1 MYYNND
7 MNKLFRY
14 PVTIREAHLDTF
26 GHVNNA
32 VYLALL
38 EEARWELL
46 NQGNFGIK
54 KIQESGIG
62 PTILEIKIQ
71 FLRELHLHDKI
82 IIETQL
88 LSYNKKIGVLQH
100 RILRNDK
107 VCCAAEYI
115 MALFSL
121 KERKI
126 INPTPEWLQAIG
138 FIAQST

>member
-1 MYYNND
+1 
-7 MNKLFRY
+7 MNKLFHY
-14 PVTIREAHLDTF
+14 PVTIKEGHLDTF

-38 EEARWELL
+38 EEARWDLL
-46 NQGNFGIK
+46 NQGHFGLK
-54 KIQESGIG
+54 KIQETGIG

-82 IIETQL
+82 IIETQM
-88 LSYNKKIGVLQH
+88 LSYQKKIGVLLH
-100 RILRNDK
+100 RIIRDDQ
-107 VCCAAEYI
+107 VCCTAEFT

-121 KERKI
+121 KERKL

-138 FIAQST
+138 FVIN

>member
-1 MYYNND
+1 
-7 MNKLFRY
+7 MNTLFRY
-14 PVTIREAHLDTF
+14 PVTIKEAHLDTF

-38 EEARWELL
+38 EEARWDLL
-46 NQGNFGIK
+46 NQGDFGVK
-54 KIQESGIG
+54 KIQATGIG

-82 IIETQL
+82 TIETKM
-88 LSYNKKIGVLQH
+88 LSYKKKIGILSH
-100 RILRNDK
+100 RIMRGDQI
-107 VCCAAEYI
+107 CCEAEYI

-121 KERKI
+121 KERKL

-138 FIAQST
+138 YVTN